1 MSESVQDLKLKNLIQ
16 ACKENG
22 NYKKLAVVSFIL
34 TSNKM
39 DEIGIKLGVRPRAKN
54 KEEKLF
60 EYATLIN
67 NIFNSNIGV
76 SIFKQELIEEIR
88 RLEIPF
94 LQRRGDIPLDYIRPI
109 FEIYFDLRELKI
121 PNLSKQLKSDTLIES
136 QLEYYNFLSGS
147 GSSRKKKDSSN
158 LKPLIIQ
165 KLKEKENA
173 LQRDL
178 EYELNPEKLERAIH
192 LQAIRNSLDRKG
204 NHAVVI
210 QGTLKQNLVYQNSI
224 EGIFKYLLFGLMIL
238 TFSLGMIVLIECS
251 FFPSITSARSP
262 WTLFFFGLGALLV
275 LLYLKQFRKRG

>member
-1 MSESVQDLKLKNLIQ
+1 MSESVQDIKLKNLIQ
-16 ACKENG
+16 VCKDNG
-22 NYKKLAVVSFIL
+22 NYKKLAVISFIL

-39 DEIGIKLGVRPRAKN
+39 DEIGIKLGVRPRKK
-54 KEEKLF
+54 KEERLF

-67 NIFNSNIGV
+67 NIFKNNIGV
-76 SIFKQELIEEIR
+76 SIFRQELIEELKR
-88 RLEIPF
+88 CEIPF
-94 LQRRGDIPLDYIRPI
+94 LQRRGNIPYEYIRPI
-109 FEIYFDLRELKI
+109 FEIYFDLRELEI

-210 QGTLKQNLVYQNSI
+210 QGTLKQNLIYQNSI
-224 EGIFKYLLFGLMIL
+224 EGIFTYLLFGLMIL
-238 TFSLGMIVLIECS
+238 IFSLGMIVLIECS
-251 FFPSITSARSP
+251 FFPSLTSARSP
-262 WTLFFFGLGALLV
+262 WTLSFFGLGALLIF
-275 LLYLKQFRKRG
+275 LYLKKFRKRG

>member
-1 MSESVQDLKLKNLIQ
+1 MSESVQDIKLKNLIQ

-22 NYKKLAVVSFIL
+22 SNKKLAVISFIL

-39 DEIGIKLGVRPRAKN
+39 DEIGIKLGVRPRKK

-67 NIFNSNIGV
+67 DIFKSNIEV
-76 SIFKQELIEEIR
+76 SIFRQELIEK
-88 RLEIPF
+88 LKTCEIPF
-94 LQRRGDIPLDYIRPI
+94 LERRGNIPEEYIRQV
-109 FEIYFDLRELKI
+109 FEIYFDLRELEI
-121 PNLSKQLKSDTLIES
+121 PNLSKHLKSDTFIES
-136 QLEYYNFLSGS
+136 QLECYSFLSS
-147 GSSRKKKDSSN
+147 SSRHRKKNPDS
-158 LKPLIIQ
+158 LKPLILQ
-165 KLKEKENA
+165 KLREKENA

-178 EYELNPEKLERAIH
+178 DCELNPEKLERKIQLH
-192 LQAIRNSLDRKG
+192 AIRNSLERKG

-210 QGTLKQNLVYQNSI
+210 QGTLKQNLIYQNSI
-224 EGIFKYLLFGLMIL
+224 EGIFTYLLFGLIIL